1 MNNETRF
8 DIHWTVRGTDQYQY
22 GVTRMELDMIKSGI
36 LYDAGTMELDMIKSG
51 ILYDAGTIVSIHEV
65 ETDLSSM

>member
-36 LYDAGTMELDMIKSG
+36 LYDAGT
-51 ILYDAGTIVSIHEV
+51 IVSIHEV